1 MRCITAEIDM
11 NRFATERLHIRP
23 LQLSDSSEVF
33 AYRSDP
39 EVVRY
44 QMWRPESERD
54 VAHFIRELR
63 GLAPGMPGIW
73 FQFAIVEH
81 ESGALIGDC
90 GVHVPLDD
98 PDSVELGLTLRTD
111 AQGKGYATEAL
122 HALLDYCFLTLHMHR
137 VIARTHPDNSP
148 SIALIRRCR
157 FTPLPTLSKDSEL
170 VFELR
175 HKTWRSNIQARRTRE
190 D

>member
-1 MRCITAEIDM
+1 M

-23 LQLSDSSEVF
+23 LQLSDSADVF

-44 QMWRPESERD
+44 QMWRPASERE
-54 VAHFIRELR
+54 VVRFIRELR

-73 FQFAIVEH
+73 FQFAMIEH
-81 ESGALIGDC
+81 ESGALVGDC

-98 PDSVELGLTLRTD
+98 PDSVELGMTLRAD

-122 HALLDYCFLTLHMHR
+122 HALIGFCFLTLHMHR
-137 VIARTHPDNSP
+137 IIARTHPDNSP
-148 SIALIRRCR
+148 SIALIRRCH
-157 FTPLPTLSKDSEL
+157 FTSLPALSKDSEL

-175 HKTWRSNIQARRTRE
+175 YKDWRTRGQARAGG
-190 D
+190 

>member
-1 MRCITAEIDM
+1 M

-23 LQLSDSSEVF
+23 LQLPDSADVF

-44 QMWRPESERD
+44 QMWRPASERE
-54 VAHFIRELR
+54 VARFIRELR

-73 FQFAIVEH
+73 FQFAIIEH

-98 PDSVELGLTLRTD
+98 PDSVELGLTLRAD

-122 HALLDYCFLTLHMHR
+122 RGLIGYCFLTLHVHR

-148 SIALIRRCR
+148 SIALIGRCG
-157 FTPLPTLSKDSEL
+157 FSPLPARSEEPEL
-170 VFELR
+170 VYELK
-175 HKTWRSNIQARRTRE
+175 HKTWRSGFQA
-190 D
+190 